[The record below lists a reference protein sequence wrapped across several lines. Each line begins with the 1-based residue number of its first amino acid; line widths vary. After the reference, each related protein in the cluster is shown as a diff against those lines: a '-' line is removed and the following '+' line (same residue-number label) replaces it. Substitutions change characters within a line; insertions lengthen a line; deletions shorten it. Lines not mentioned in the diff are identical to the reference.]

1 MNKCFNHFLRYAFLA
16 VVMLVA
22 STATAKK
29 VVVPQMYMFGFAA
42 SFNDTIVHFTNIQKV
57 DSVWVDAKTKFLAER
72 EVYSSQLQQY
82 LTNQEMPYRTCVVV
96 YAETREK
103 AEKKYLKLRR
113 LYISPK
119 KDHGQRYEVR
129 YIEGDKFR
137 FHSVVNSEQETE

>member
-57 DSVWVDAKTKFLAER
+57 DSVWVDAKTKFLADR

-82 LTNQEMPYRTCVVV
+82 LTNQEMPYRTCDVV

-129 YIEGDKFR
+129 YIEDDKFR

>member
-57 DSVWVDAKTKFLAER
+57 DSVWVDAKTKFLADR

-129 YIEGDKFR
+129 YIEDDKFR
-137 FHSVVNSEQETE
+137 FHSVVNSEQLTE

>member
-1 MNKCFNHFLRYAFLA
+1 MNRCFNHFLRYAFLA

-57 DSVWVDAKTKFLAER
+57 DSVWVDAKTKFLADR

-113 LYISPK
+113 LYVSPK

-129 YIEGDKFR
+129 YIEDDKFR

>member
-57 DSVWVDAKTKFLAER
+57 DSVWVDAKTKFLADR

-113 LYISPK
+113 LYVSPK

-129 YIEGDKFR
+129 YIEDDKFR

>member
-1 MNKCFNHFLRYAFLA
+1 MNKCFNHFFRYAFLA

-57 DSVWVDAKTKFLAER
+57 DSVWVDAKTKFLADR

-129 YIEGDKFR
+129 YIEDDKFR

>member
-1 MNKCFNHFLRYAFLA
+1 MFKNHRSILRYAFLA

-57 DSVWVDAKTKFLAER
+57 DSVWVDAKTKFLADR

-129 YIEGDKFR
+129 YIEDDKFR

>member
-1 MNKCFNHFLRYAFLA
+1 
-16 VVMLVA
+16 MLVA

-57 DSVWVDAKTKFLAER
+57 DSVWVDAKTKFLADR

-113 LYISPK
+113 LYVSPK

-129 YIEGDKFR
+129 YIEDDKFR

>member
-1 MNKCFNHFLRYAFLA
+1 MRYAFLA

-57 DSVWVDAKTKFLAER
+57 DSVWVDAKTKFLADR

-113 LYISPK
+113 LYVSPK

-129 YIEGDKFR
+129 YIEDDKFR

>member
-1 MNKCFNHFLRYAFLA
+1 MNRCFNHFLRYAFLA

-57 DSVWVDAKTKFLAER
+57 DSVWVDAKTKFLADR

-129 YIEGDKFR
+129 YIEDDKFR

>member
-57 DSVWVDAKTKFLAER
+57 DSVWVDAKTKFLADR

-113 LYISPK
+113 LYVSPK

-129 YIEGDKFR
+129 YIEDDKFR
-137 FHSVVNSEQETE
+137 FQSVVNSEQETE

>member
-1 MNKCFNHFLRYAFLA
+1 MNKCFNHFFRYAFLA

-57 DSVWVDAKTKFLAER
+57 DSVWVDAKTKFLADR

-113 LYISPK
+113 LYVSPK

-129 YIEGDKFR
+129 YIEDDKFR

>member
-57 DSVWVDAKTKFLAER
+57 DSVWVDAKTKFLADR

-82 LTNQEMPYRTCVVV
+82 LTNQKMPYRTCVVV

-113 LYISPK
+113 LYVSPK

-129 YIEGDKFR
+129 YIEDDKFR

>member
-57 DSVWVDAKTKFLAER
+57 DSVWVDAKTKFLADR

-113 LYISPK
+113 LYVSSK

-129 YIEGDKFR
+129 YIEDDKFR

>member
-57 DSVWVDAKTKFLAER
+57 DSVWVDAKTKFLADR

-129 YIEGDKFR
+129 YIEDDKFR